1 MSVTTGVARASYAHV
16 YQPVTPQGG
25 GDPKYQITLLIP
37 KSDTHTL
44 NSLTAEIEQV
54 KQSNAQQFGGQT
66 AGLKIPL
73 YDGDGAMPNG
83 GAWGE
88 ECHGHMV
95 LRASSKDQPTI
106 VDTSVQPLLSLN
118 AVYSGCY
125 VRASVNFYA
134 YNQPMNKGI
143 GCGLNAVQKIA
154 DGEPLANRVSP
165 EEAFGGANAYTG
177 TGQGQT
183 FQPGQYQTPAGSSQL
198 TGGYAQPTAATGG
211 YTQPAAP
218 AGGYAQPTA
227 PTGGYTQPTA
237 STGGYTQSSSP
248 VPPVNYPQVD
258 PITGLPAAPGGV
270 MGI

>member
-1 MSVTTGVARASYAHV
+1 MSVTTGVVRASFAHV
-16 YQPVTPQGG
+16 YQPAAPLGG

-37 KSDTHTL
+37 KSDLNTL

-73 YDGDGAMPNG
+73 YDGDGVMPNG

-88 ECHGHMV
+88 ECRGHMV
-95 LRASSKDQPTI
+95 LRASSKDQPAI
-106 VDTSVQPLLSLN
+106 VDANIQPLLNPN

-125 VRASVNFYA
+125 VRVSVNFYA

-165 EEAFGGANAYTG
+165 EDAFGGANVYTG
-177 TGQGQT
+177 AGQGQA
-183 FQPGQYQTPAGSSQL
+183 FQPGQYQP
-198 TGGYAQPTAATGG
+198 
-211 YTQPAAP
+211 PAASNPP
-218 AGGYAQPTA
+218 AGGYAQPAGTIGGYVQPA
-227 PTGGYTQPTA
+227 VPTGGYTQPLE
-237 STGGYTQSSSP
+237 QNQP
-248 VPPVNYPQVD
+248 VTYPQPAPV
-258 PITGLPAAPGGV
+258 TGQPAAYGGV

>member
-1 MSVTTGVARASYAHV
+1 MSITTGVARASFAHV
-16 YQPVTPQGG
+16 YQPAAPQGG
-25 GDPKYQITLLIP
+25 GEPKYQITLLIP
-37 KSDTHTL
+37 KSDMSTL
-44 NSLTAEIEQV
+44 NLLTAEIEQV

-73 YDGDGAMPNG
+73 YDGDGVMPNG

-88 ECHGHMV
+88 ECRGHMV
-95 LRASSKDQPTI
+95 LRASSKDQPAI
-106 VDTSVQPLLSLN
+106 VDTNVQPLLSPN

-165 EEAFGGANAYTG
+165 EEAFGGANTYTG
-177 TGQGQT
+177 AGQGQA
-183 FQPGQYQTPAGSSQL
+183 FQPGQYQTPAASNPQA
-198 TGGYAQPTAATGG
+198 GGYIQQAPQQVPQGAG
-211 YTQPAAP
+211 YAQPAAP
-218 AGGYAQPTA
+218 AGGY
-227 PTGGYTQPTA
+227 TQPA
-237 STGGYTQSSSP
+237 AQGQP
-248 VPPVNYPQVD
+248 VTFPQID
-258 PITGLPAAPGGV
+258 PITGQPVVPGGV

>member
-1 MSVTTGVARASYAHV
+1 MSVTTGVVRASFVHV
-16 YQPVTPQGG
+16 YQPASSLGG
-25 GDPKYQITLLIP
+25 GDPKYQISLLIP
-37 KSDTHTL
+37 KNDLGTL

-73 YDGDGAMPNG
+73 YDGDGVMPNG

-88 ECHGHMV
+88 ECRGHMV

-106 VDTSVQPLLSLN
+106 VDTNVQPLLSPN

-177 TGQGQT
+177 AGQGQT
-183 FQPGQYQTPAGSSQL
+183 FQPGQYQPPASNPQPGGYTQPPAP
-198 TGGYAQPTAATGG
+198 TGGYAQPA
-211 YTQPAAP
+211 
-218 AGGYAQPTA
+218 A
-227 PTGGYTQPTA
+227 PTGGYTLPSAQGQPA
-237 STGGYTQSSSP
+237 AYSQI
-248 VPPVNYPQVD
+248 D
-258 PITGLPAAPGGV
+258 PITGQPIVPGGV